1 MILGLVSG
9 HDFSRAV
16 NGAKQMGFTGCGKT
30 PNVWRKD
37 EICGMENN
45 QSSLTDR
52 SWGILAR
59 SIFYPFREI
68 GFFRSLFSPCVLLF
82 ESLLGIEFLHELQ
95 TQDTT

>member
-1 MILGLVSG
+1 MEVI
-9 HDFSRAV
+9 RPAV
-16 NGAKQMGFTGCGKT
+16 LRGETGCGKT

-45 QSSLTDR
+45 QSSLTHR

-68 GFFRSLFSPCVLLF
+68 EFFRSLFKPVVV
-82 ESLLGIEFLHELQ
+82 
-95 TQDTT
+95 

>member
-1 MILGLVSG
+1 MDGNVSCSLGLVSERASVGMIFCLVSG

-16 NGAKQMGFTGCGKT
+16 HGAKQMGFTGCGKT
-30 PNVWRKD
+30 PNVWRKE

-45 QSSLTDR
+45 HSSLADR

-68 GFFRSLFSPCVLLF
+68 EFFRSLFSP
-82 ESLLGIEFLHELQ
+82 
-95 TQDTT
+95 